1 MLDVAHVDN
10 KNNLLSSLWICL
22 SHPVCQAFF
31 FWVGGGNKRRLCLTH
46 IKAGPLPLSTSI
58 ISPPQAMII
67 KKKNHSK
74 NCDISNL
81 CIELV
86 VKEMSQRDLWSRG
99 AAALLRECYPA
110 AGGVLCPPL
119 GLCGQTPS
127 CTSTKLSNMGATLS
141 ATLDVCRPL
150 IKIHYNFL
158 QSLVQ
163 EAVRQPHIDH
173 IHMTNTL
180 ENLCPTWSTILL
192 SISKG
197 SLPPQSSLESSHS
210 TPFYCWTSERS
221 SDETDGKCQNLLLMK
236 DAHRCAVLGIQ
247 RDRRRGRETE
257 AAVKMVV
264 CSPARAML

>member
-1 MLDVAHVDN
+1 MSHA
-10 KNNLLSSLWICL
+10 SSTKTTCSRLFESASCL
-22 SHPVCQAFF
+22 PGFF
-31 FWVGGGNKRRLCLTH
+31 FFSGNNKRGLCLTH

-127 CTSTKLSNMGATLS
+127 CTSTKLSNMGLHSQQLWMSVDLWSKSITIFCSHWSKRQSGSHILTTS
-141 ATLDVCRPL
+141 TWQ
-150 IKIHYNFL
+150 IHL
-158 QSLVQ
+158 
-163 EAVRQPHIDH
+163 
-173 IHMTNTL
+173 
-180 ENLCPTWSTILL
+180 NLCPTWSTILL
-192 SISKG
+192 PISNG

-210 TPFYCWTSERS
+210 TPFNCWTSERS

-236 DAHRCAVLGIQ
+236 DAYRCAVLGIQ

-264 CSPARAML
+264 CSPVRAML

>member
-1 MLDVAHVDN
+1 MSNSYQGRSSSPLHIYY
-10 KNNLLSSLWICL
+10 LSSTG
-22 SHPVCQAFF
+22 HD
-31 FWVGGGNKRRLCLTH
+31 H
-46 IKAGPLPLSTSI
+46 
-58 ISPPQAMII
+58 

-127 CTSTKLSNMGATLS
+127 TKLSNMGATLS

-180 ENLCPTWSTILL
+180 EI
-192 SISKG
+192 
-197 SLPPQSSLESSHS
+197 
-210 TPFYCWTSERS
+210 Y
-221 SDETDGKCQNLLLMK
+221 
-236 DAHRCAVLGIQ
+236 VL
-247 RDRRRGRETE
+247 RE
-257 AAVKMVV
+257 A
-264 CSPARAML
+264 LF

>member
-1 MLDVAHVDN
+1 
-10 KNNLLSSLWICL
+10 
-22 SHPVCQAFF
+22 
-31 FWVGGGNKRRLCLTH
+31 
-46 IKAGPLPLSTSI
+46 
-58 ISPPQAMII
+58 
-67 KKKNHSK
+67 
-74 NCDISNL
+74 
-81 CIELV
+81 
-86 VKEMSQRDLWSRG
+86 MSQRDLWSRG

-173 IHMTNTL
+173 IHMT
-180 ENLCPTWSTILL
+180 
-192 SISKG
+192 
-197 SLPPQSSLESSHS
+197 PPKSSLESSHS
-210 TPFYCWTSERS
+210 TPFNCWTSERS

-236 DAHRCAVLGIQ
+236 DAYRCAVLGIQ
-247 RDRRRGRETE
+247 RDRRRGRESE
-257 AAVKMVV
+257 AAVRMVV
-264 CSPARAML
+264 CSPVRAML